1 MSTFLEKSNQSLNSA
16 QILVKNNFYPSTVN
30 RAYYGCIQYLL
41 HILFEKLQYDKVKF
55 YQDVRTQKDGTH
67 GWASKLIEIEMA
79 KKPDKS
85 DYKWFQVKIK
95 EFKKE
100 RVAADYYIDIVG
112 QERGVNSINTAKT
125 IINVI
130 NKNFK

>member
-1 MSTFLEKSNQSLNSA
+1 MSTFLEKSTQSLNSA
-16 QILVKNNFYPSTVN
+16 QILVNNSFYPSTVN
-30 RAYYGCIQYLL
+30 RAYYACIQYLL
-41 HILFEKLQYDKVKF
+41 HVLFEKLKYDKTKF

-79 KKPDKS
+79 KMQDKE

-112 QERGVNSINTAKT
+112 QERGLKSIGTAKS